1 MVPEFFTAFV
11 NQDERSL
18 TLSNYIDEVMQ
29 VELSIVAS
37 EHNWLN
43 QVTTLRN

>member
-1 MVPEFFTAFV
+1 MVPRFITASV
-11 NQDERSL
+11 DQDESSL
-18 TLSNYIDEVMQ
+18 TLSDYIDEVMQ